1 MESEVDLTTDI
12 RTYVKELFRV
22 VESTW
27 YFYITIVLY
36 LSLLVTQGTYSLSK
50 PTKMN
55 TQNECM
61 CYN

>member
-50 PTKMN
+50 PL
-55 TQNECM
+55 
-61 CYN
+61 